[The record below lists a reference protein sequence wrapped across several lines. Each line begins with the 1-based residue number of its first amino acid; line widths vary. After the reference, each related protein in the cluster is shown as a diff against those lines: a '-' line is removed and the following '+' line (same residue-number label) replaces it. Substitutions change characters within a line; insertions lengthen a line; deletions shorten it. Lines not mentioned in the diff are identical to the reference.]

1 MDNKITRR
9 EKENKPKGYQ
19 VLETSIVTDNNKAIH
34 NDDRVSIKGRKII
47 GKELFTTDD
56 SRSKNS
62 TIESDSTIS
71 KKHIS
76 QNTSQDLHLSIET
89 KGIDFPIADTPCE
102 LQTHEYV
109 NFTGNVQS
117 NKLFDKRGDTTNSTT
132 TSSNKIIGK
141 YQLYK
146 L

>member
-1 MDNKITRR
+1 MDNKIIRR

-34 NDDRVSIKGRKII
+34 NEDRVSIKGRNIL
-47 GKELFTTDD
+47 GKELFITDD

-71 KKHIS
+71 KKQIS

-109 NFTGNVQS
+109 NFTGNVQP
-117 NKLFDKRGDTTNSTT
+117 NKLFDKREDTTNSIT